1 MKKTSDNFLTKPI
14 DYSVYTLNLGERI
27 LAFVVGF
34 ALAVFVAHVFFGFIP
49 LDIVAGLALGVIAQP
64 IFTKMLLNMRKN
76 KLLLQFKDMLD
87 SLNTSYSVGKT
98 TQSAF
103 KDAYMDMELQHGE
116 DSYICLELNR
126 INVGLTNVST
136 IEELLM
142 DFAQRSN
149 LDDIKTFADVFY
161 AINRR
166 GGNIKTVIG
175 ETKSI
180 ICDKIEI
187 EQEIQ
192 TVTSAS
198 RNSLYVIM
206 CMPLLIVPMM
216 SGFSDTGGNG
226 GLTDILT
233 KIAAII
239 IFVIAFVIGKK
250 VTDIKF

>member
-1 MKKTSDNFLTKPI
+1 MKKDLNDFMRNPT
-14 DYSVYTLNLGERI
+14 DYKTYSLNPVERMI
-27 LAFVVGF
+27 AFIVGF
-34 ALAVFVAHVFFGFIP
+34 ALAVFVAHVFFELII
-49 LDIVAGLALGVIAQP
+49 LDVIAGVAVGIIAQP
-64 IFTKMLLNMRKN
+64 IFRKILMSMRQN

-103 KDAYMDMELQHGE
+103 KDAYKDMELQYGE
-116 DSYICLELNR
+116 QSHICLELNR
-126 INVGLTNVST
+126 INIGLTNVST

-142 DFAQRSN
+142 DFAERSG

-187 EQEIQ
+187 EQEIK
-192 TVTSAS
+192 TITSS
-198 RNSLYVIM
+198 STNSLYIIM
-206 CMPLLIVPMM
+206 CMPILIVPMM
-216 SGFSDTGGNG
+216 SGFMDTGGS
-226 GLTDILT
+226 GLVDILT
-233 KIAAII
+233 KIAAIF

-250 VTDIKF
+250 ITNIKF

>member
-1 MKKTSDNFLTKPI
+1 MKKTLDNFLKNPT
-14 DYSVYTLNLGERI
+14 DYNVYTLNSGERV
-27 LAFVVGF
+27 LAFIAGF
-34 ALAVFVAHVFFGFIP
+34 ALAFFVAHVFFGFIP
-49 LDIVAGLALGVIAQP
+49 LDIIAAVALGIIAQP
-64 IFTKMLLNMRKN
+64 IFRKILLNMRRN
-76 KLLLQFKDMLD
+76 KLLMQFKDMLD

-98 TQSAF
+98 TQAAF
-103 KDAYMDMELQHGE
+103 KDAYNDMSLQHGE
-116 DSYICLELNR
+116 ESYICLELNR

-142 DFAQRSN
+142 DFAQRSG
-149 LDDIKTFADVFY
+149 LDDIKTFSDVFY

-187 EQEIQ
+187 EQDIK
-192 TVTSAS
+192 TITSAS

-216 SGFSDTGGNG
+216 SGFSDTGGAG
-226 GLTDILT
+226 ATDILT
-233 KIAAII
+233 KIVAII
-239 IFVIAFVIGKK
+239 IFVVAFVIGKK
-250 VTDIKF
+250 ITDIKF